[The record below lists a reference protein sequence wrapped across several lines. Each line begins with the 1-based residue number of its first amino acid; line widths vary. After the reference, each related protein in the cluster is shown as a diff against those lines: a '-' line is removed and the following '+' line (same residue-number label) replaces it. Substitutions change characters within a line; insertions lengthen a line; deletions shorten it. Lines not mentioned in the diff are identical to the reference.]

1 MDNLQKGVCLLLKS
15 AITGEKYALPEN
27 FDLTQA
33 IKLAQSHQIES
44 MIFQGA
50 VNCGIS
56 SQTKEMQ
63 DLFMRACTLLAFN
76 EKQMHVIGELC
87 KAFDQHKIDYMPLK
101 GIILKKIY
109 PKAEMRS
116 MSDADILI
124 RMEQYDQIANIMS
137 GFGFE
142 FKYETEHELVWK
154 KGNILIE
161 LHKQTMNNINV
172 DYLKY
177 CADGWQF
184 AMPENGTRFKMSN
197 EDFYIFMFVHL
208 TKHYRVGG
216 IGIKH
221 IMDLWVYRNAVELDD
236 NYIEEKLEILKLN
249 EFHSNILE
257 TVGCWFEDGICNDKI
272 RFITGVIFNSGSY
285 GSAEMKFLA
294 NTVRT
299 SAQKGEGWSFKKS
312 RRHDITKTI
321 FLPYENMCQKF
332 PILNK
337 VSILLPVFWIVRIFK
352 VLFFKYNFAIDKMK
366 LWKGSNIK
374 KIKAYKKGLDFVGL
388 DFRFEE

>member
-1 MDNLQKGVCLLLKS
+1 MDNQQKGIFLLLKS
-15 AITGEKYALPEN
+15 AITSEKYQLPEN
-27 FDLTQA
+27 FDFVSA
-33 IKLAQSHQIES
+33 VKLAYSHQIES
-44 MIFQGA
+44 LIFHGA
-50 VNCGIS
+50 TNCGIN
-56 SQTKEMQ
+56 SQNEEMQ
-63 DLFMRACTLLAFN
+63 KLFIRVCALLAFN
-76 EKQMHVIGELC
+76 EKQMHIIDNLC
-87 KAFDQHKIDYMPLK
+87 KTFDEYKIDYMPLK

-109 PKAEMRS
+109 PKTDMRC

-124 RMEQYDQIANIMS
+124 RMEQYEQIAQIMTDL
-137 GFGFE
+137 GFKFE
-142 FKYETEHELVWK
+142 YETEHELVWK
-154 KGNILIE
+154 QNGVLIE

-184 AMPENGTRFKMSN
+184 AIPENGTRFKMSD

-221 IMDLWVYRNAVELDD
+221 ILDLWIYRNKVKLDD
-236 NYIEEKLEILKLN
+236 AYIEDKLEILRLN
-249 EFHSNILE
+249 EFHSNILS
-257 TVGCWFEDGICNDKI
+257 TIDCWFEEHKPDDKN
-272 RFITGVIFNSGSY
+272 RLITGVIFNSGSY
-285 GSAEMKFLA
+285 GTEEMQFIA
-294 NTVRT
+294 RTIRT
-299 SAQKGEGWSFKKS
+299 SAQKGDNWDYKKS

-332 PILNK
+332 PILNRLP
-337 VSILLPVFWIVRIFK
+337 ILLPIFWLVRIFQSL
-352 VLFFKYNFAIDKMK
+352 LFNYKFAISKMK

-374 KIKAYKKGLDFVGL
+374 KIKAYKKGLDYVGL